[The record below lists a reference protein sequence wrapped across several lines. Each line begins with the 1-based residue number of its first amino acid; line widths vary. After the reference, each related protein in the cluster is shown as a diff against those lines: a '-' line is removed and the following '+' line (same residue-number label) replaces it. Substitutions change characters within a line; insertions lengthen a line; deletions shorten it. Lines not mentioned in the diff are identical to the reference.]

1 MSQADALLASLT
13 TDYGHSHSV
22 VDSDSYFVIDPV
34 TREIENATRQRNI
47 LMQYD
52 HCSERYTFE
61 VAQFVEG
68 HDMTLC
74 THVKV
79 HYINID
85 GATGQSRPGVADLND
100 LQINPNNQNEDTVI
114 CTWLITRD
122 ATQLAGSLSFLVQ
135 YLCKDEN
142 DNIVYEW
149 YSDIYSDVTVKA
161 GRNNGEHVV
170 AEYTDILEQWREQLF
185 GAEGN
190 LESIIDEGRAQVE
203 AVRTEGNTQ
212 IAAVQA
218 EGANQVTVIQ
228 NETSNQ
234 VSNITSAGAG
244 QVETINNAG
253 SEQVELVKA
262 EGQTQISAVQ
272 AAGEEQRQQIA
283 DHLTEVLNQYF
294 EANGIQI
301 PSDEH
306 INNLIYEA
314 LGVVADG
321 TY

>member
-47 LMQYD
+47 LMQFD

-61 VAQFVEG
+61 VARYVEG

-85 GATGQSRPGVADLND
+85 SATGQSKPGVADLND

-135 YLCKDEN
+135 YLCKDE
-142 DNIVYEW
+142 DGNIVYEW
-149 YSDIYSDVTVKA
+149 YSDIYSDAIVKA

-218 EGANQVTVIQ
+218 EGSNQVTVIQ
-228 NETSNQ
+228 NETS
-234 VSNITSAGAG
+234 V
-244 QVETINNAG
+244 QVEAINNAG

-294 EANGIQI
+294 EENGIQI